1 MLMELNIPYL
11 KSYYILPLNTLLW
24 VENMMLNYKLSTKL
38 SKDNSNKKLSLLFY
52 MKKDPVPLFKLS
64 KKWISWISLTL
75 YSKKEKILFL
85 KNSTLLNSSIMM
97 TNIYLPLLSIITNIE
112 DLSLSLLVKK
122 MSSGLFFPKLSLSEL
137 LLGLSWEM
145 YLTPL
150 KPNN

>member
-75 YSKKEKILFL
+75 YSKKEKILSL

-122 MSSGLFFPKLSLSEL
+122 MLSGLFFPKLSLSEL

>member
-122 MSSGLFFPKLSLSEL
+122 MSSGLFFPKLCLSEL